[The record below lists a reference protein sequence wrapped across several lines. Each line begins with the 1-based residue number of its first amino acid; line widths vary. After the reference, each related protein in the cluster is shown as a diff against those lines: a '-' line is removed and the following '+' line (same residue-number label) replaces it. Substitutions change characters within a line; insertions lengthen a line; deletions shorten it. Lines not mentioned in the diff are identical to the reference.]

1 MKLSDQT
8 EGRHATWHS
17 FIDPAILLAILVV
30 LWEKADALFGVKR
43 YVLPPLSQVLDSM
56 WANRGALA
64 VQSWVTT
71 QEVLAGFACSAI
83 GGVALGA
90 AIYAM
95 PVARRAL
102 YPFIVAFQ
110 GLPKIALAPLMVIWF
125 GYGTASKVLMAFLF
139 AFFPVVIATM
149 GGLAGT
155 PAHLIEHFTAI
166 RASRWT
172 TFRRLYLPAALP
184 SIMDGFKSAM
194 PLAVIGA
201 IVGEFV
207 GSEKGL
213 GHLILEAN
221 ANARTDYLFAA
232 LIVISAVA
240 GVLYTLVELVA
251 KRVWWRGL

>member
-1 MKLSDQT
+1 MTPS
-8 EGRHATWHS
+8 HATSGMRATWQR
-17 FIDPAILLAILVV
+17 FIDPAILFVILVV
-30 LWEKADALFGVKR
+30 LWEKADTLFGVKR
-43 YVLPPLSQVLDSM
+43 YVLPPLSQVLHSL
-56 WANRGALA
+56 WSNRSALA
-64 VQSWVTT
+64 IQSWVTT
-71 QEVLAGFACSAI
+71 QEVLAGFLCSVV

-90 AIYAM
+90 AIHAV
-95 PVARRAL
+95 PVARRSL

-155 PAHLIEHFTAI
+155 PAHLIEHFRAI
-166 RASRWT
+166 RASHWI

-184 SIMDGFKSAM
+184 SIMDGCKSAM

-207 GSEKGL
+207 GSENGL

-232 LIVISAVA
+232 LIVISVVA
-240 GVLYTLVELVA
+240 GALYALVELIA
-251 KRVWWRGL
+251 NRVWWRGL